1 MAFQKPVINTIKPDI
16 KNVSIYLRS
25 VKKFGKSTL
34 FRDVILEKYKDPARG
49 LLVEIGMERGDTL
62 LDNVNTTHIDT
73 YKDLMEL
80 QKWLIECKGTEH
92 NIEIV
97 AFDTADEIVPL
108 FDKETIRQHNIEN
121 PQKPIKSIKAA
132 RGGYTAGEQFS
143 ASLMKN
149 YFDKIKSAG
158 IQVWAVAHSKYK
170 NIKDKANVDNEGYMQ
185 LSSNL
190 SAAYE
195 AALGDIF
202 DVVLTGIID
211 RNIETVGDGDN
222 AKRYATDA
230 VRKLYFRGTPE
241 IDAGGRFAAGSVPEY
256 LVFDKP
262 NMAADFIRIIEEGME
277 KSKTTF
283 TTTSTTTTETKKT
296 TKKTTKKPEVVETYP
311 EEEEEDDLTA
321 MLRAVVE
328 KPEEKEEVEDNT
340 PPFDVAE
347 EVDDIFAEEE
357 ETVEDEMITLDAER
371 LTAIRAAF
379 KSAESSTKAI
389 VKSHLVAYGNKLSD
403 TMKQSDISAIE
414 EALGLSDEV

>member
-1 MAFQKPVINTIKPDI
+1 MAFKKPVINTIKPDI

-34 FRDVILEKYKDPARG
+34 FRDVILEKYNDPSRG

-132 RGGYTAGEQFS
+132 MGGYTAGEQFS

-262 NMAADFIRIIEEGME
+262 NMAADFIRIVEEGME
-277 KSKTTF
+277 KSKTDF
-283 TTTSTTTTETKKT
+283 TVKKATT
-296 TKKTTKKPEVVETYP
+296 TKKSTKKPVVE
-311 EEEEEDDLTA
+311 EEIEPVEENN
-321 MLRAVVE
+321 
-328 KPEEKEEVEDNT
+328 EVDDNT
-340 PPFDVAE
+340 PPFDIDEEMDIFSKEETE
-347 EVDDIFAEEE
+347 EVA
-357 ETVEDEMITLDAER
+357 DEVITLDEER
-371 LTAIRAAF
+371 LSAIRNAF
-379 KSAESSTKAI
+379 KSAESKVKAE
-389 VKSHLVAYGNKLSD
+389 VKKHLVEYSNKLCD
-403 TMKQSDISAIE
+403 TMKASDVNAIE
-414 EALGLSDEV
+414 EILGLSDEV

>member
-1 MAFQKPVINTIKPDI
+1 MFVKPKINTIKPDI

-34 FRDVILEKYKDPARG
+34 FRDVILEKYGDPSHG

-62 LDNVNTTHIDT
+62 LDNVNTTHVDT
-73 YKDLMEL
+73 YKDLIEL

-97 AFDTADEIVPL
+97 AFDTADEIVPI

-121 PQKPIKSIKAA
+121 PQKPVKSIKAA
-132 RGGYTAGEQFS
+132 MGGYTAGEQFS
-143 ASLMKN
+143 ASMMKN

-158 IQVWAVAHSKYK
+158 IQVWAIAHSKYK

-211 RNIETVGDGDN
+211 RNIEIVGDGDN

-230 VRKLYFRGTPE
+230 IRKLYFRGTPE
-241 IDAGGRFAAGSVPEY
+241 IDAGGRFAADSVPEY

-262 NMAADFIRIIEEGME
+262 NMAADFIKVIEEGME
-277 KSKTTF
+277 KSKTTLAAMP
-283 TTTSTTTTETKKT
+283 TTITEKST
-296 TKKTTKKPEVVETYP
+296 TKKKSTKKPEPVISEP
-311 EEEEEDDLTA
+311 ELEEDSE
-321 MLRAVVE
+321 AVDE
-328 KPEEKEEVEDNT
+328 QIDEDPEIDVDIFGKEEI
-340 PPFDVAE
+340 E
-347 EVDDIFAEEE
+347 EIV
-357 ETVEDEMITLDAER
+357 TLDDNRMNE
-371 LTAIRAAF
+371 IRTAF
-379 KSAESSTKAI
+379 KSADATTKGSIKTILSNYGGKLVSELKVSDAI
-389 VKSHLVAYGNKLSD
+389 KIQE
-403 TMKQSDISAIE
+403 M
-414 EALGLSDEV
+414 LGITYDEV

>member
-1 MAFQKPVINTIKPDI
+1 MFVKPKINTIKPDI

-34 FRDVILEKYKDPARG
+34 FRDVILEKYGDPSRG

-62 LDNVNTTHIDT
+62 LDNVNTTHVDT
-73 YKDLMEL
+73 YKDLIEL
-80 QKWLIECKGTEH
+80 QKWLIEEKGKEH

-97 AFDTADEIVPL
+97 AYDTADEIVPI

-121 PQKPIKSIKAA
+121 PQKPVKSIKAA
-132 RGGYTAGEQFS
+132 MGGYTAGEQFS

-149 YFDKIKSAG
+149 YFDKIKSAN
-158 IQVWAVAHSKYK
+158 IQVWAIAHSKYK
-170 NIKDKANVDNEGYMQ
+170 NIKDKANVDSEGYMQ

-202 DVVLTGIID
+202 DVVLTGVID

-241 IDAGGRFAAGSVPEY
+241 IDAGGRFAADSVPEY

-262 NMAADFIRIIEEGME
+262 NMAADFIRVVEEGME
-277 KSKTTF
+277 KSKTNF
-283 TTTSTTTTETKKT
+283 NTSTTKSTPKKSTKPAPT
-296 TKKTTKKPEVVETYP
+296 PISEPDP
-311 EEEEEDDLTA
+311 EENWKEVADEDFDL
-321 MLRAVVE
+321 
-328 KPEEKEEVEDNT
+328 
-340 PPFDVAE
+340 FD
-347 EVDDIFAEEE
+347 EE
-357 ETVEDEMITLDAER
+357 ETLQEEEAVVPVDKETLTE
-371 LTAIRAAF
+371 IRSNF
-379 KSAESSTKAI
+379 KSADADTKSK
-389 VKSHLVAYGNKLSD
+389 VKTVLNNYNGKLSSE
-403 TMKQSDISAIE
+403 MKPSDVEKIKTI
-414 EALGLSDEV
+414 LGI

>member
-1 MAFQKPVINTIKPDI
+1 MAFKKPVINTIKPDI

-34 FRDVILEKYKDPARG
+34 FRDVILEKYNDPARG

-132 RGGYTAGEQFS
+132 MGGYTAGEQFS

-190 SAAYE
+190 SAAC
-195 AALGDIF
+195 
-202 DVVLTGIID
+202 
-211 RNIETVGDGDN
+211 
-222 AKRYATDA
+222 
-230 VRKLYFRGTPE
+230 
-241 IDAGGRFAAGSVPEY
+241 
-256 LVFDKP
+256 
-262 NMAADFIRIIEEGME
+262 
-277 KSKTTF
+277 
-283 TTTSTTTTETKKT
+283 
-296 TKKTTKKPEVVETYP
+296 
-311 EEEEEDDLTA
+311 
-321 MLRAVVE
+321 
-328 KPEEKEEVEDNT
+328 
-340 PPFDVAE
+340 
-347 EVDDIFAEEE
+347 
-357 ETVEDEMITLDAER
+357 
-371 LTAIRAAF
+371 
-379 KSAESSTKAI
+379 
-389 VKSHLVAYGNKLSD
+389 
-403 TMKQSDISAIE
+403 
-414 EALGLSDEV
+414 

>member
-1 MAFQKPVINTIKPDI
+1 MAFKKPVINTIKPDI

-34 FRDVILEKYKDPARG
+34 FRDVILEKYGDPARG

-73 YKDLMEL
+73 YKDLIEL

-132 RGGYTAGEQFS
+132 MGGYTAGEQFS

-283 TTTSTTTTETKKT
+283 TSASTTPTETKKT
-296 TKKTTKKPEVVETYP
+296 PKKSTKKPEVVETYP
-311 EEEEEDDLTA
+311 EDEEDDVIKMAKAALE
-321 MLRAVVE
+321 RANEVA
-328 KPEEKEEVEDNT
+328 EEDSV
-340 PPFDVAE
+340 PFDVE
-347 EVDDIFAEEE
+347 EEIDDIFEEG
-357 ETVEDEMITLDAER
+357 TGEDEMITLDAAR
-371 LTAIRAAF
+371 LTAIRNAF
-379 KSAESSTKAI
+379 KGADASAKAK
-389 VKSHLVAYGNKLSD
+389 VKSHLVDYGNKLCD
-403 TMKQSDISAIE
+403 TMKQSDVDAIE
-414 EALGLSDEV
+414 SVLGLNDEV